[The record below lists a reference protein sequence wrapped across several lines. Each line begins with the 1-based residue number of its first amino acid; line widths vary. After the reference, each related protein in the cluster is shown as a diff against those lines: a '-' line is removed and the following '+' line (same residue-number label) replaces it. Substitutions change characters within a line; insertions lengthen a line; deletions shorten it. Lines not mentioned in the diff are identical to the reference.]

1 MNAVARA
8 ITLGMLLGGMAAL
21 ADARAEG
28 ARPTQAE
35 MDRTRQWDAA
45 KFEGNA
51 GAGGGTDASPF
62 FSFVYDGKPS
72 SEFLGSW
79 NVERT
84 ATPGAADRVLHTISY
99 TDPKTGLQARIVGF
113 RHPDFPFVEWT
124 IHFKNTGTTD
134 SPILSDI
141 LAIDTTLNGDPGAE
155 FTLHRN
161 KGDNCTADSF
171 EPIHEPLPAKADLTV
186 ANTGG
191 RPTQIAFPYF
201 NVQAG
206 DRGFIVA
213 VSWAGQW
220 SARFTRDEGTGLRI
234 RAGQEKTHFLLHP
247 GEEVRGPM
255 MVMQFYEGT
264 RTRAQNVWRQW
275 MIAHNTPRPGGKLPP
290 LPQLNACSSHQFG
303 EMIHADTKSQ
313 IFFVD
318 KYLEHGMKLDYWW
331 MDAGWYPCDGEWPK
345 TGTWEVDQTRFPG
358 GFKPISDHAHGKDV
372 KIIVWFEPERVAKD
386 TWLTTEH
393 PDWVLGGKKGGL
405 LNLGNTEAREW
416 LIAHVDKLLTD
427 NGIDLYR
434 QDFNMD
440 PLDAWRKNDAPDR
453 QGITEIRHVE
463 GYFAYWDALRERHP
477 DMLIDSCA
485 SGGRRNDLE
494 TLRRAVPLLRSDYIM
509 EPVGNQCHT
518 WTLSEWFPFYGTG
531 TSKTDP
537 YLIRSILCPSQT
549 ACWDQREDKID
560 WAGIK
565 GIVDEWKAFAPNYF
579 GDYYPITPYTLD
591 KDKWIGWQFDRP
603 DAGEGLVQVF
613 RREGCPYDSAQ
624 LPLKGLDPTA
634 RYRVAPAS
642 PLNPG
647 EPVEAGGADLMEAG
661 LPVAVPSKPGWA
673 FFTYKRI

>member
-1 MNAVARA
+1 V
-8 ITLGMLLGGMAAL
+8 
-21 ADARAEG
+21 
-28 ARPTQAE
+28 
-35 MDRTRQWDAA
+35 
-45 KFEGNA
+45 
-51 GAGGGTDASPF
+51 
-62 FSFVYDGKPS
+62 
-72 SEFLGSW
+72 
-79 NVERT
+79 
-84 ATPGAADRVLHTISY
+84 
-99 TDPKTGLQARIVGF
+99 
-113 RHPDFPFVEWT
+113 
-124 IHFKNTGTTD
+124 
-134 SPILSDI
+134 
-141 LAIDTTLNGDPGAE
+141 DTTLNGEPGAE

-171 EPIHEPLPAKADLTV
+171 EPIHEPLSAKADVTV

-191 RPTQIAFPYF
+191 RPTQVSFPYF

-206 DRGFIVA
+206 GQGFIFA
-213 VSWAGQW
+213 LSWAGQW
-220 SARFTRDEGTGLRI
+220 STRFTRDEGTGLRI

-255 MVMQFYEGT
+255 AVIQFYEGT

-303 EMIHADTKSQ
+303 EMVNANSDSQ

-318 KYLEHGMKLDYWW
+318 KYLEQGMKLDYWW
-331 MDAGWYPCDGEWPK
+331 MDAGWYPCDGQWPK
-345 TGTWEVDQTRFPG
+345 TGTWEVDQARFPG

-386 TWLTTEH
+386 TWLTENH
-393 PDWVLGGKKGGL
+393 PDWILGGKKGGL
-405 LNLGNTEAREW
+405 LNLGNDEARTW
-416 LIAHVDKLLTD
+416 LIEHVDKLMMD

-440 PLDAWRKNDAPDR
+440 PLDAWRKNDTPDR
-453 QGITEIRHVE
+453 QGITEIRHIE
-463 GYFAYWDALRERHP
+463 GYFAYWDALRQRHP

-549 ACWDQREDKID
+549 ACWDQRDDKID
-560 WAGIK
+560 FAAIRGI
-565 GIVDEWKAFAPNYF
+565 IDEWKAFAPNYF
-579 GDYYPITPYTLD
+579 GDYYPITPYSLAAD
-591 KDKWIGWQFDRP
+591 QWIGWQFDRP
-603 DAGEGLVQVF
+603 EAGEGLIQVF
-613 RREGCPYDSAQ
+613 RRDACPYESAQ
-624 LPLKGLDPTA
+624 LPLQGLTPA
-634 RYRVAPAS
+634 ANYRVVPAS

-647 EPVEAGGADLMEAG
+647 EPVEMTGADLMDKG
-661 LPVAVPSKPGWA
+661 LSVAIPSKPGWA
-673 FFTYKRI
+673 FFTYKRV